1 MPEVS
6 TSGGFNNMD
15 KTKEVPPI
23 SKPYKNPPAK
33 GGNNTRNN
41 PKKFISIGPLSLV
54 VLLIVDDVDNE
65 SDSVS
70 TVRIE
75 SDSIPGD
82 ISIII
87 IIQRRVLLVEN
98 DSRMIVD
105 QTSCCERRRQ
115 VYFIL

>member
-1 MPEVS
+1 MSPFRVELNSVHQTVMPEVS
-6 TSGGFNNMD
+6 TSGGFNNID

-33 GGNNTRNN
+33 GGNSTRNN

-54 VLLIVDDVDNE
+54 VLLIVDDVDDE

-70 TVRIE
+70 TVRIDD
-75 SDSIPGD
+75 DSIPGD

-87 IIQRRVLLVEN
+87 
-98 DSRMIVD
+98 
-105 QTSCCERRRQ
+105 C
-115 VYFIL
+115 